1 MPGLAMPGL
10 AIPGMPDLGG
20 IPLLPPGWEQATD
33 PASGRPYYANRS
45 TGETSW
51 TPPPAQP
58 LAMPTAL
65 PVQPVAPELTAAA
78 AGGLPQGWEQTI
90 DPASGRPYYFN

>member
-65 PVQPVAPELTAAA
+65 PVQAAADPTAIAAAVQAVAPDPTAAAA
-78 AGGLPQGWEQTI
+78 AGGLPQGW
-90 DPASGRPYYFN
+90 